1 MTTNSTVFK
10 SPVIRESLWILAA
23 ILITLSTTYLFITL
37 ILGNGALDIHLHDT
51 YLVIEGKWFFR
62 VALPP
67 LLFLICLAR
76 IILQRNCFTL
86 AYWVA
91 LASGLITVIELS
103 WLINFMNQTFP
114 KTGMD
119 LFVIGIQ
126 AIVVIALL
134 WVAYQWGRRNQA
146 SQPISSPPPPSSSGR
161 IP

>member
-1 MTTNSTVFK
+1 M
-10 SPVIRESLWILAA
+10 
-23 ILITLSTTYLFITL
+23 
-37 ILGNGALDIHLHDT
+37 GNDSIYINLYDT
-51 YLVIEGKWFFR
+51 YLVFDGKWFFQ
-62 VALPP
+62 VAFSP

-103 WLINFMNQTFP
+103 WLSNFMNQTFP
-114 KTGMD
+114 KTGMN
-119 LFVIGIQ
+119 LFVMTIQ
-126 AIVVIALL
+126 LMVVIALL

-146 SQPISSPPPPSSSGR
+146 STPITSPPPPSSSGR